1 MRAQVL
7 HDTPDNPAPKNA
19 ISGYMQA
26 HDGKQ
31 IRYAIFR
38 SDATLAKGTVILL
51 QGRNEN
57 IEKYYETIR
66 ELTAHGLWV
75 ATFDWRGQG
84 GSERLLSNP
93 LPGYVRR
100 FSDYVRDLEQFIE
113 TIVLPDGRLPFFMIG
128 HSMGGLIALH
138 AAPRLANRIEK
149 LVVSAPFVALS
160 HSHIGASTIR
170 VLSTV
175 MTLIGLGGVSTSGN
189 RKINQTFE
197 DNALTHDRNR
207 FLRNKAVYD
216 AVPEMTL
223 GGPSFRWLLE
233 CLKAMKQVHRPEHL
247 ANIRIP
253 TLMLAA
259 GGDSI
264 VPIDEIEDLATH
276 FRAGELVTIDRARH
290 ELFQEADRYRN
301 QVMAAVKAF
310 VPGGDEPASTDE

>member
-26 HDGKQ
+26 HDGRR

-38 SDATLAKGTVILL
+38 SDATLAKGTVVLL

-57 IEKYYETIR
+57 IEKYYETAR
-66 ELTAHGLWV
+66 DLTAHGLWV

-113 TIVLPDGRLPFFMIG
+113 TIVLPDARLPFFMIG
-128 HSMGGLIALH
+128 HSMGSLIALYD
-138 AAPRLANRIEK
+138 APRLANRIER

-160 HSHIGASTIR
+160 HSHFGASTIR
-170 VLSTV
+170 GLSTV
-175 MTLIGLGGVSTSGN
+175 MTLIGLGGLSTSGN
-189 RKINQTFE
+189 KKINQSF
-197 DNALTHDRNR
+197 DGNVLTHDRNR

-216 AVPEMTL
+216 TVPEMAL
-223 GGPSFRWLLE
+223 GGPSFRWLIE
-233 CLKAMKQVHRPEHL
+233 CLKAMKQVHRPDHL
-247 ANIRIP
+247 AKIRIP

-264 VPIDEIEDLATH
+264 VPIEEIEDLATH
-276 FRAGELVTIDRARH
+276 FRAGELITIDRARH

-310 VPGGDEPASTDE
+310 IPGGEETPSTD